1 MLGKVTRQKV
11 CQPLAPS
18 TRAASSSL
26 RPCACMSGINSR
38 ATNGNVTKIV
48 ARTIPGAGAGET
60 IYWVKGKE
68 ASFPFGPAEVVADT
82 TVVGIVDSIHVAKA
96 AAVKAAPAKA
106 VPAKAVAAVA
116 PRPGRASAARKGR

>member
-1 MLGKVTRQKV
+1 MYLGRVVGCVWSTVKDPSLVGQRLLV
-11 CQPLAPS
+11 IQPMTPD
-18 TRAASSSL
+18 L
-26 RPCACMSGINSR
+26 RDNGKQLICLD
-38 ATNGNVTKIV
+38 AT
-48 ARTIPGAGAGET
+48 GAGAGET

-82 TVVGIVDSIHVAKA
+82 TVVGIVDSIHLAKA
-96 AAVKAAPAKA
+96 AAPVEA